1 MEMAF
6 RAVTTRDTASLIEF
20 KLRLRSKPFKG
31 VLALAA
37 TTEYAHLCR
46 VSHRVHLQELKL
58 LGHPWTEQ

>member
-1 MEMAF
+1 MIFGCAAEP
-6 RAVTTRDTASLIEF
+6 TRDAASLIEC
-20 KLRLRSKPFKG
+20 KLRSRSKPFKG

-46 VSHRVHLQELKL
+46 VSHHVHLQELKL